1 VGLLLVSNRFTV
13 LSSWL
18 QDLTPAFIRDRI

>member
-1 VGLLLVSNRFTV
+1 VSNRFTV